1 MTPPLI
7 SNTGPIL
14 ALSISGHL
22 ELIKH
27 LYGGIWVPDAV
38 DCELRQGGRTGI
50 GLSDYLK
57 ANWIEVKHQG
67 KIDPLL
73 LSQLDEGEA
82 AVITLALKSN
92 SKLVLIDERK
102 TRKIARLVY
111 GLNVIGTVRILIDSK
126 KSGMI
131 RNVEEILKIMQENG
145 YWIHDDIIE
154 YALKVAG
161 EK

>member
-27 LYGGIWVPDAV
+27 LYGGIWVPDVV
-38 DCELRQGGRTGI
+38 DCELRQGGRKGI

-92 SKLVLIDERK
+92 S
-102 TRKIARLVY
+102 
-111 GLNVIGTVRILIDSK
+111 
-126 KSGMI
+126 
-131 RNVEEILKIMQENG
+131 
-145 YWIHDDIIE
+145 
-154 YALKVAG
+154 
-161 EK
+161 

>member
-38 DCELRQGGRTGI
+38 DCELRQGGRKGI

-57 ANWIEVKHQG
+57 ANWIKVKHQG

-82 AVITLALKSN
+82 SVITLALKSN

-102 TRKIARLVY
+102 ARKIARLVY

-145 YWIHDDIIE
+145 YWLHDDIIE

>member
-38 DCELRQGGRTGI
+38 DCELRQGGRKGI

-102 TRKIARLVY
+102 ARKIARLVY

-145 YWIHDDIIE
+145 YWLHDDIIE